1 MPNKQD
7 SSTLPDVF
15 NPFLL
20 WADLGMRAAEIAVAS
35 TQNITEGADRLTRA
49 GGASAATAETDEARG
64 TASRTDDTNTS
75 ANDLL
80 PWPFN
85 LDSITSMQRLA
96 WDLMAQNWTRW
107 TSTVSNLLAASS
119 GASLGSKVTGQRNPL
134 ETVRDSLR
142 PIGWGEKPATDKDRG
157 TLTYPAQ
164 RGNGRSGTRAAQHAM
179 ASDEPKPR
187 RKPAAKSRRTS
198 RATRTT
204 RASRR

>member
-20 WADLGMRAAEIAVAS
+20 WADLGMRAAELAVAS

-49 GGASAATAETDEARG
+49 GASAGTAETDEGHR
-64 TASRTDDTNTS
+64 TASRTAGDTGTS
-75 ANDLL
+75 ANELL

-119 GASLGSKVTGQRNPL
+119 GASLGSKVAGQRNPL
-134 ETVRDSLR
+134 EAVRDSLR
-142 PIGWGEKPATDKDRG
+142 PTGWGEKPASDKDRG

-164 RGNGRSGTRAAQHAM
+164 RGNGRSGTRTAQHAM

-187 RKPAAKSRRTS
+187 RKAAAKSRRTS
-198 RATRTT
+198 RTTRTT